1 MSVESRSPLRVLRR
15 KKEDERPDYSEPD
28 FSGWSAK
35 LDDFI
40 PAAKAAPA
48 KTASAQTATAATTA
62 TAVVEAPAVE
72 PASTVEPASAVDALD
87 TRPSLEN
94 VLETLLSFDG
104 ALCVAVVDS
113 DSGMILG
120 KAGSGVEMDLA
131 AANASVILRAR
142 LASTRALGTKEK
154 IDDMLISLSSQ
165 VQIIHPLPSN
175 PSIFTYLIGDKSK
188 SSLAMAR
195 FKATEADLLIRL

>member
-1 MSVESRSPLRVLRR
+1 MSVDSRSPLRALRR

-28 FSGWSAK
+28 FTGWGAK

-40 PAAKAAPA
+40 PASKAAPA
-48 KTASAQTATAATTA
+48 KAPAAPA
-62 TAVVEAPAVE
+62 AAAPAPAESAVVESAPAVQ
-72 PASTVEPASAVDALD
+72 AVDN
-87 TRPSLEN
+87 RPSLEN

-120 KAGSGVEMDLA
+120 KAGSGMEMDLA

-165 VQIIHPLPSN
+165 VQIIHPLPQN

-195 FKATEADLLIRL
+195 FKANEADQLIRL

>member
-1 MSVESRSPLRVLRR
+1 MSVDSRSPLRALRR

-28 FSGWSAK
+28 FTGWGAK

-48 KTASAQTATAATTA
+48 KAAATSA
-62 TAVVEAPAVE
+62 PAASVAPAAEPAAVVEPAPAVE
-72 PASTVEPASAVDALD
+72 AVDK
-87 TRPSLEN
+87 RPSLEK

-120 KAGSGVEMDLA
+120 KAGSGMEMDLA

-142 LASTRALGTKEK
+142 LASTKALGTKEK

-165 VQIIHPLPSN
+165 VQIIHPLPQN

-195 FKATEADLLIRL
+195 FKANEADQLIRL

>member
-1 MSVESRSPLRVLRR
+1 MSVDSRSPLRALRR

-28 FSGWSAK
+28 FTGWGAK

-48 KTASAQTATAATTA
+48 KTAA
-62 TAVVEAPAVE
+62 APAAAAAAPE
-72 PASTVEPASAVDALD
+72 PAAAVEQAPTVDAPDNRL
-87 TRPSLEN
+87 SLEN
-94 VLETLLSFDG
+94 VLATLLSFDG

-120 KAGSGVEMDLA
+120 KAGSGMEMDLA

-142 LASTRALGTKEK
+142 LASTKALGTKEK

-165 VQIIHPLPSN
+165 VQIIHPLPQN

-195 FKATEADLLIRL
+195 FKANEADQLIRL

>member
-1 MSVESRSPLRVLRR
+1 MSVDSRSPLRALRR

-28 FSGWSAK
+28 FTGWGAK

-48 KTASAQTATAATTA
+48 KAAATSA
-62 TAVVEAPAVE
+62 PAAPVAPAAEPAAVVEPAPAVE
-72 PASTVEPASAVDALD
+72 AVDK
-87 TRPSLEN
+87 RPSLEK

-120 KAGSGVEMDLA
+120 KAGSGMEMDLA

-142 LASTRALGTKEK
+142 LASTKALGTKEK

-165 VQIIHPLPSN
+165 VQIIHPLPQN

-195 FKATEADLLIRL
+195 FKANEADQLIRL

>member
-1 MSVESRSPLRVLRR
+1 MSVESRSPLRVLRGR

-28 FSGWSAK
+28 FNGWSAK
-35 LDDFI
+35 LDNFI
-40 PAAKAAPA
+40 PAAKGATAKTAVAEAAPA
-48 KTASAQTATAATTA
+48 
-62 TAVVEAPAVE
+62 AVAAPAAAAPVAAAE
-72 PASTVEPASAVDALD
+72 PSPAVQAVD

-142 LASTRALGTKEK
+142 LASTKALGTKEK

-195 FKATEADLLIRL
+195 FKATEADQLIRL

>member
-1 MSVESRSPLRVLRR
+1 MSVDSRSPLRALRR

-28 FSGWSAK
+28 FTGWGAK

-48 KTASAQTATAATTA
+48 KAAAAPAAPAAVTPA
-62 TAVVEAPAVE
+62 PEPAAVVESPAVE
-72 PASTVEPASAVDALD
+72 AAGNRS
-87 TRPSLEN
+87 SLEN
-94 VLETLLSFDG
+94 VLATLLSFDG

-120 KAGSGVEMDLA
+120 KAGSGMEMDLA

-142 LASTRALGTKEK
+142 LASTKALGTKEK

-165 VQIIHPLPSN
+165 VQIIHPLPQN

-195 FKATEADLLIRL
+195 FKANEADQLIRL

>member
-1 MSVESRSPLRVLRR
+1 MSVESRSPLKVLRR

-40 PAAKAAPA
+40 PASKAAPA
-48 KTASAQTATAATTA
+48 KAEATP
-62 TAVVEAPAVE
+62 APAA
-72 PASTVEPASAVDALD
+72 PAAAPAAAAAAPAAAPAAADPVDNK
-87 TRPSLEN
+87 PSLEN

-165 VQIIHPLPSN
+165 VQIIHPLPNN

-195 FKATEADLLIRL
+195 FKATEADMLIRL

>member
-1 MSVESRSPLRVLRR
+1 MSVDSRSPLRALRR

-28 FSGWSAK
+28 FTGWGAK

-48 KTASAQTATAATTA
+48 KAAAAPAAPAAVTPA
-62 TAVVEAPAVE
+62 AEPAAVVE
-72 PASTVEPASAVDALD
+72 STPAVDAAD
-87 TRPSLEN
+87 NRPSLEN
-94 VLETLLSFDG
+94 VLATLLSFDG

-120 KAGSGVEMDLA
+120 KAGSGMEMDLA

-142 LASTRALGTKEK
+142 LASTKALGTKEK

-165 VQIIHPLPSN
+165 VQIIHPLPQN

-195 FKATEADLLIRL
+195 FKANEADQLIRL